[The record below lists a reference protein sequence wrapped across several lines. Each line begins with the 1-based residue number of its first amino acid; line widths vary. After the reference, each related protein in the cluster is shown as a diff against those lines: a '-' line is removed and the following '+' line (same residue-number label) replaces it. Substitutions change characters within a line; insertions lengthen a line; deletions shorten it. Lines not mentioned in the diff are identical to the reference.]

1 MTKLLQGVSLRAR
14 VSAGFILIV
23 ILSTSLV
30 AFVGSRIL
38 TRALLDE
45 EIRQMRLNL
54 RSASM
59 VYAHN
64 RDTLRQSVQGAARS
78 ERLALALEPE
88 GKDALPDLLALIREE
103 QRLHF
108 LTFVDTRNPRM
119 LRALGQ
125 DSGPSGANRF
135 PILGYLQRALAGE
148 TAAGTE
154 VLLRE
159 SLLREGQALAQR
171 ARIPVHSPREHENAP
186 PEVDSGLTLI
196 AASPVETR
204 SGFKGV
210 LYGGILLNRD
220 TRLVTRIGDFVF
232 GARHAEDAGD
242 GIVTLYLG
250 DVSVATNAAA
260 PDGEKPHAPPRHRA
274 PSARGRPR
282 PGRFGRRQFACQLAQ
297 PPERR
302 GGNAVRRDFG
312 SCCSSQASMIAT
324 FPMVAGSKL
333 VVLDSPS
340 SSPHRGAPTAGRGQI
355 PPGRPSI
362 GRANATRPGDT
373 ARPGAIA

>member
-125 DSGPSGANRF
+125 DSGPSGADRF

-154 VLLRE
+154 VLLPE

-260 PDGEKPHAPPRHRA
+260 PDGEGKAGMHAHPDI
-274 PSARGRPR
+274 GRTVGSQGKTFY
-282 PGRFGRRQFACQLAQ
+282 GRVDSGAGRQLTACQPLRNRLNVVVGMLCVGISEKPLLEA
-297 PPERR
+297 
-302 GGNAVRRDFG
+302 
-312 SCCSSQASMIAT
+312 QASMIAT
-324 FPMVAGSKL
+324 FLMVAGIGTL
-333 VVLDSPS
+333 VVLGLAFFITRTVA
-340 SSPHRGAPTAGRGQI
+340 HQ
-355 PPGRPSI
+355 PPEGS
-362 GRANATRPGDT
+362 
-373 ARPGAIA
+373 